1 LGDREGNECGYGG
14 CAAGRDEKAQRS
26 DAAYLVTTGG
36 KPLAAKSQIVG
47 RNCRAYFAAL
57 TILFACAPV
66 LRAQDRQA
74 PDPAPP
80 SPTAQEQERGLRK
93 YMNHPPEMDQGGGLH
108 FTKHWAVVFGGI
120 KPGSAIALGPAVS
133 TAFANGGYAQVKGV
147 YSIRR
152 FSLLQARYDTPA
164 FWGRHAMLVSRV
176 RWQDAPT
183 LDLYELGP
191 DSSRNRGRYS
201 ERKTELRSELALNLS
216 RLVRA
221 SAGFGLERFA
231 ISAGAVEVGEDHPL
245 ASIPLEPGLADH
257 PWFSHAFFSM
267 AVDTKRSGYARAGR
281 LIDGTVDDYRDWHLG
296 VYAFQR
302 AEVGA
307 QQLVPIASRD
317 SLEIAARVWDSA
329 AAAGH
334 DVPFFLMPTIGGG
347 DYLEAFNVYRFR
359 DRAAAWAKLEYRH
372 AVHEMFD
379 VVGFYELGTVA
390 PSLRALSPGSAVPS
404 VGVGVIAHS
413 KTANFARVA
422 VAHGRDG
429 FHFTIMFIP
438 GGA

>member
-1 LGDREGNECGYGG
+1 MAGN
-14 CAAGRDEKAQRS
+14 S
-26 DAAYLVTTGG
+26 
-36 KPLAAKSQIVG
+36 
-47 RNCRAYFAAL
+47 RACFAAL
-57 TILFACAPV
+57 TVFLACAPV

-74 PDPAPP
+74 ADPAPAAP
-80 SPTAQEQERGLRK
+80 AAQNEERGLRK
-93 YMNHPPEMDQGGGLH
+93 YMTHPPEMDQGGGLH

-120 KPGSAIALGPAVS
+120 KSGSSIALGPAVS

-152 FSLLQARYDTPA
+152 FSLLQARYDTPQ
-164 FWGRHAMLVSRV
+164 FWHHRAMIVSRV
-176 RWQDAPT
+176 RWQDAPV
-183 LDLYELGP
+183 LDLYQLGP
-191 DSSRNRGRYS
+191 ESSRARGRYG
-201 ERKTELRSELALNLS
+201 ERKSELRSELAFSLS
-216 RLVRA
+216 RLVHG

-231 ISAGAVEVGEDHPL
+231 ISPGAVEVGEDHPL
-245 ASIPLEPGLADH
+245 AAIPLEPGLADH
-257 PWFSHAFFSM
+257 PWFTHTFLSL
-267 AVDTKRSGYARAGR
+267 AVDTKQTGYTRSGRV
-281 LIDGTVDDYRDWHLG
+281 IDGTVDDYRDWHLG

-307 QQLVPIASRD
+307 QQLLPIASRD
-317 SLEIAARVWDSA
+317 SLEIAGRIRGSA
-329 AAAGH
+329 AGPGH
-334 DVPFFLMPTIGGG
+334 DVPFFLMPTLGGG
-347 DYLEAFNVYRFR
+347 DYLEAFNAYRFR

-390 PSLRALSPGSAVPS
+390 PSLGSLSAGRAAPS
-404 VGVGVIAHS
+404 VGAGVIAHS

-429 FHFTIMFIP
+429 YHFTIMFIP